1 MQDLPMQ
8 SIHQAQ
14 PSRGERR
21 SRERRSQMNALS
33 WARTPVINWILERID
48 YKGCPQGLHVMA
60 GELEWM

>member
-14 PSRGERR
+14 PSRG
-21 SRERRSQMNALS
+21 ERRSQMNALS

-48 YKGCPQGLHVMA
+48 YKGCPACSHVFEA
-60 GELEWM
+60 EQLKT